1 MVDNA
6 ISVQI
11 MVMVS
16 QNLLNYSFG
25 FYNAARGIMD
35 FKTSIKSVLK
45 MPTIYAIMS
54 ALIAKAIPYDLRDF
68 FLWPAVRYAAN
79 SLIAVN
85 LLILG
90 IQLSLT
96 KFELKNKDVYFTAFL
111 RLCMG
116 PVIAYL
122 LILLLRI
129 EGVMAMVLLISSGL
143 PTAVNTVLAATE
155 FNNEPEFATQTVVVT
170 TLFCLFT
177 LPLVIYFARMI
188 F

>member
-1 MVDNA
+1 
-6 ISVQI
+6 
-11 MVMVS
+11 
-16 QNLLNYSFG
+16 
-25 FYNAARGIMD
+25 
-35 FKTSIKSVLK
+35 

-54 ALIAKAIPYDLRDF
+54 PDCKGNTVRPSWF
-68 FLWPAVRYAAN
+68 SWPAVRYAAN

-188 F
+188 FWSLYSTAAIKAGIDLLLLIGV